1 MKYISHNIGHE
12 GKYSLL
18 SELIKQDLCQA
29 LMTSAS
35 KRLQNHLSFFSIG
48 INLTQKGIENIDE
61 IIRIVFAYIHKL
73 KEQGPQQY
81 SFDEL
86 KKIHAIA
93 FENKKRNTALE
104 YAI

>member
-48 INLTQKGIENIDE
+48 INLT
-61 IIRIVFAYIHKL
+61 
-73 KEQGPQQY
+73 
-81 SFDEL
+81 
-86 KKIHAIA
+86 
-93 FENKKRNTALE
+93 
-104 YAI
+104 